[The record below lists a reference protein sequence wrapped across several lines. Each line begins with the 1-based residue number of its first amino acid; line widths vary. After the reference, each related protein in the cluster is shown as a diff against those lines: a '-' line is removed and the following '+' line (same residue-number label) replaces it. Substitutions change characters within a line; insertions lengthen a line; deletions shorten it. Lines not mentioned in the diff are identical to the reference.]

1 MRVTLF
7 AALLLTVACGSQ
19 SLQLAPPA
27 LDASAA
33 VPQDAAPEDGSA
45 VVVAD
50 LLMSVDADE
59 TDLMSVM
66 PDIVSAPD
74 MTDAV
79 DADEPT
85 PGDLATQTV
94 DMSISCPS
102 MKQPCGRLCCSFC
115 CQWVPCPPLSTCP
128 DGSYNDELAMV
139 IVGVC
144 C

>member
-1 MRVTLF
+1 MRVTLL
-7 AALLLTVACGSQ
+7 AALLLTITCDSQ

-59 TDLMSVM
+59 TDLISIM
-66 PDIVSAPD
+66 PDMVN
-74 MTDAV
+74 AV
-79 DADEPT
+79 DADEPAL
-85 PGDLATQTV
+85 GDLATPTA

-102 MKQPCGRLCCSFC
+102 MKQPCGKLCCSFC
-115 CQWVPCPPLSTCP
+115 CRWVPCPPLSTCL
-128 DGSYNDELAMV
+128 DGSYNAELAMV